1 MGFDHETIFIAYG
14 SNLSFGPE
22 SASQAFASV
31 VKTLQDR
38 GVNVNDISRLWASKA
53 WPNENDPQYVNAV
66 IRASSSLEPQ
76 ALLALLHDV
85 EREGGRIRDGR
96 RNAPRTVD
104 LDLIAYGNRVI
115 DDDGLVLPHPRAHDR
130 GFVMGPL
137 AEIAP
142 DWKHPVSGR
151 TAQNLFQNIS
161 VGKDA
166 HPLDEDG
173 VL

>member
-31 VKTLQDR
+31 VKTLQER
-38 GVNVNDISRLWASKA
+38 GVIVNDISRLWASKA
-53 WPNENDPQYVNAV
+53 WPNASDPPYVNAV
-66 IRASSSLEPQ
+66 ISCHSPLEPLE
-76 ALLALLHDV
+76 LLALLHDV
-85 EREGGRIRDGR
+85 ERHGGRTRDGR

-115 DDDGLVLPHPRAHDR
+115 DDADLTLPHPRAHDR

-142 DWKHPVSGR
+142 DWRHPILKR
-151 TAQNLFQNIS
+151 TTENLFQDIT

-166 HPLDEDG
+166 HPLQEP
-173 VL
+173 